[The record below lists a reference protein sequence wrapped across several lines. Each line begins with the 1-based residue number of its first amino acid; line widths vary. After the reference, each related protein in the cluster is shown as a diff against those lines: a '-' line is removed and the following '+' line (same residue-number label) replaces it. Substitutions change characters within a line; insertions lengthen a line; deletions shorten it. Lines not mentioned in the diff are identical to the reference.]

1 MACARMILAGMVA
14 ALALAG
20 CGRQVSPEAELMP
33 AHAEAIPAEAGKKP
47 AYRLLG
53 IWRILSINERTFDS
67 VEADPHFS
75 LFRQIR
81 FEGAMLQGGL
91 DCGYVNGAYDPAK
104 NAIKPESITA
114 DTTKCSAT
122 EIESITALAGILKDP
137 AAQYNF
143 VDGILT
149 VGNTAQKH
157 ARLSL
162 VPGTQGPLDPN
173 LDILGGWYVTSI
185 DGVPPLAGHDQNRK
199 PGIRLSAFT
208 LNVYSGCNSAGG
220 DITWDARTFSS
231 AGAFVSTAM
240 GCGDLSG
247 QEEVLQS
254 LAQRPS
260 LVLRGDQLVMT
271 SQDGSVVVL
280 HRE

>member
-1 MACARMILAGMVA
+1 MACARMILAGIVA

-20 CGRQVSPEAELMP
+20 CGRRVSPEAELMP
-33 AHAEAIPAEAGKKP
+33 APAEAVPAEADKQP

-53 IWRILSINERTFDS
+53 IWRILSINEITFDS
-67 VEADPHFS
+67 VEADPHFP

-81 FEGAMLQGGL
+81 FEGGMLQGGL
-91 DCGYVNGAYDPAK
+91 DCGYINGVFDSAK

-122 EIESITALAGILKDP
+122 ETVNITALAGILKDP

-149 VGNTAQKH
+149 VENSAQKYV
-157 ARLSL
+157 RLSL

-185 DGVPPLAGHDQNRK
+185 DGVPPLAGLDQNHK
-199 PGIRLSAFT
+199 PGIRLSAYSFG
-208 LNVYSGCNSAGG
+208 VYSGCNGG
-220 DITWDARTFSS
+220 GADIIWAAQTFSS

-271 SQDGSVVVL
+271 NQDGSVVVL
-280 HRE
+280 QRE